1 MQPFLQNSN
10 NATNNPQS
18 SEVPKYLEL
27 LADNED
33 AVSRENPTNGYEVPR
48 SIHVS
53 DQNLTNI
60 GRINGVNQDRKCSLP
75 TESTQ
80 ERKETRSTE
89 EQKQFDGKLYDKRS
103 SITSLNLPDRRGAS
117 VTDTPEKCNTL
128 DSLKSVNSV
137 AKAALKRNSFSSLN
151 GQRKYKTSLSERRDS
166 EASIE
171 DRSCSSHSLAPSTR
185 PSSSLINSQTVLP
198 CLKNV
203 TASNV
208 TGNGEV
214 SSNES
219 TASTKNTLSKIQRTH
234 SNLQNGKAN
243 IPLVINSALLNLLRQ
258 TPVVEDGNSIVTYT
272 NINADAVKVN
282 GS

>member
-10 NATNNPQS
+10 NATLGPQS
-18 SEVPKYLEL
+18 GEAPKYLEL

-33 AVSRENPTNGYEVPR
+33 IVLRENPANGYEVPR

-53 DQNLTNI
+53 DQNLANI
-60 GRINGVNQDRKCSLP
+60 GRISCTISHDRKSSLP
-75 TESTQ
+75 TETTG
-80 ERKETRSTE
+80 ERKEHSTE
-89 EQKQFDGKLYDKRS
+89 ERKSDRKLYKRS
-103 SITSLNLPDRRGAS
+103 SITSLNLPDRKGTS
-117 VTDTPEKCNTL
+117 VPGMSEKCNTL
-128 DSLKSVNSV
+128 DSSKSVNSV
-137 AKAALKRNSFSSLN
+137 AKAILKRDSLSSLN
-151 GQRKYKTSLSERRDS
+151 GQRKYKTSFNERRDS

-198 CLKNV
+198 SLK
-203 TASNV
+203 SNV
-208 TGNGEV
+208 SNGEV
-214 SSNES
+214 PAGENAVTKS
-219 TASTKNTLSKIQRTH
+219 TLPKVQRTH

-258 TPVVEDGNSIVTYT
+258 TPVEDGNNIVTYT
-272 NINADAVKVN
+272 NINADAVRVN